1 MKKPFP
7 VSHET
12 QLLTAGT
19 APVPD
24 VVGSARAVRPSP
36 PNSPATT
43 PMWVPWATAEPD
55 GPALR
60 FEPVNVWTCSGAVQ
74 DPGVPGVNTA
84 WDPVM
89 SAISIWDGLLN
100 SAGAK
105 MIPVEQSS
113 AEESSEPPTP
123 DTACSKNWGEVLVDT
138 VTSS

>member
-1 MKKPFP
+1 MEKEFP

-12 QLLTAGT
+12 QLLMAGT

-24 VVGSARAVRPSP
+24 VVGSARAVRLSP

-43 PMWVPWATAEPD
+43 PVWVPCATAEPD

-60 FEPVNVWTCSGAVQ
+60 VEPVSVWTCSGAVQ

-84 WDPVM
+84 WGVVM
-89 SAISIWDGLLN
+89 SAISSWDGLLN
-100 SAGAK
+100 SDGAK

-113 AEESSEPPTP
+113 AEESS
-123 DTACSKNWGEVLVDT
+123 
-138 VTSS
+138 